1 MKIVIVGSSGRIGV
15 TLSNLFRNLGYTVT
29 GVDLQNVSMLRMRM
43 EESDLAFLAVPAG
56 VAMEMIEAYSSSHKI
71 VELSSTKLP
80 FKKYAGS
87 IISIH
92 PLFGPL
98 SVGEERLRNVLFI
111 TDISIQG
118 SKETISELF
127 PGFKVLPVKSEDHD
141 RLMVELQVIP
151 YLISMLSS
159 RITTET
165 KLKTRSRIKLEEV
178 SDISSSQSL
187 ATLLDTIRLNPFSVT
202 VLETMK
208 QAIEELRGEIFDS
221 APK

>member
-1 MKIVIVGSSGRIGV
+1 MKIVVVGSSGRLGG
-15 TLSNLFRNLGYTVT
+15 TLFRHFKNLDFRVT
-29 GVDLQNVSMLRMRM
+29 GVDLHNAGTLRMRM

-56 VAMEMIEAYSSSHKI
+56 EAMEMIEDYSSSQKI
-71 VELSSTKLP
+71 VELSSTKAP

-98 SVGEERLRNVLFI
+98 SIGEERLRNILFI
-111 TDISIQG
+111 TDISFPG
-118 SKETISELF
+118 SIEMISGLF
-127 PGFKVLPVKSEDHD
+127 PGFNVIPVGSEDHD

-165 KLKTRSRIKLEEV
+165 RLKTRSRIKLEEV
-178 SDISSSQSL
+178 SGISTSQSVT
-187 ATLLDTIRLNPFSVT
+187 TLLDTIKLNPFSVKAF
-202 VLETMK
+202 ETMR